1 MTGTLDEIVLNKKNT
16 HSLAYDL
23 FESSYDKKIVTK
35 NKNDTFYK
43 ITNNIHK
50 IISGL
55 DLSYND
61 EKLLPELNDRIFKN
75 VNYGSNKIYSRDFS
89 DVNPTANCVG
99 YANIMIATLSMLDKT
114 DLLKNATIVGRD
126 DSVWGAFCILCL
138 HSC

>member
-1 MTGTLDEIVLNKKNT
+1 MTSTLDKIVLNKKNT

-50 IISGL
+50 IILGL

-61 EKLLPELNDRIFKN
+61 EKLLPELNAHTFKN
-75 VNYGSNKIYSRDFS
+75 VNYGSNKYTRGVFK
-89 DVNPTANCVG
+89 VLTQQQ
-99 YANIMIATLSMLDKT
+99 
-114 DLLKNATIVGRD
+114 IV
-126 DSVWGAFCILCL
+126 
-138 HSC
+138 